1 MPNHCTTT
9 LHIDGEHRHRQE
21 FVDKNKGF
29 SCWDTKK
36 EKEYFDLSFH
46 AQCPIPK
53 KHINSHLS
61 KSSNSDWYAWCNK
74 NWGTKWDCYELNL
87 EHYDT
92 YTYYYFDTAW
102 SPPFQWIT
110 KVSKKF
116 PNLRF
121 NLEWAEESGFGGTA
135 SYQNGEMF
143 AQREFSK
150 KEWRNYMGYT
160 DEDYDEDDDE

>member
-9 LHIDGEHRHRQE
+9 LHIDGEHIHRQE

-29 SCWDTKK
+29 SCWDKKK

-74 NWGTKWDCYELNL
+74 NWGTKWDTYEEELTH
-87 EHYDT
+87 EKG
-92 YTYYYFDTAW
+92 YTYYSFDSAW
-102 SPPFQWIT
+102 SSPREWVQ
-110 KVSKKF
+110 KVSRKF
-116 PNLRF
+116 PNLKF
-121 NLEWAEESGFGGTA
+121 NITWAEEGGCGGR
-135 SYQNGEMF
+135 YMF
-143 AQREFSK
+143 HGGDCFYETSMSDA
-150 KEWRNYMGYT
+150 EWREYQGYE
-160 DEDYDEDDDE
+160 DEDN